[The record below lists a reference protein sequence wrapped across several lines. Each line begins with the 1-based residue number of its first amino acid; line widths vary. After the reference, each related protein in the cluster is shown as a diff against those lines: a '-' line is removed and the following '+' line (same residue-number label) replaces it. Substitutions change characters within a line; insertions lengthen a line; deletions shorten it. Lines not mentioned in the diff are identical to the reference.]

1 MCVAVRMVACLCA
14 FILAGVCASCSNSY
28 TRNGVGTDLY
38 WSGLPEATRLQ
49 EVYVL
54 HICQQAGLANG
65 AACSPDAFD
74 SRAWTVFVQA
84 GMNDIDARCDS
95 YLTWLDANRRS
106 REPVLQQ
113 LSDMRTATTAIL
125 SATGSG
131 VTPIAIVAASFGLAT
146 SSFTNFNS
154 RLIFDLDQSTVQT
167 VVLSRQNEFRQNLPR
182 AIDNRAAA
190 IYALRSYLR
199 LCMPMTIETQVN
211 TTIKLYESGGAR
223 ALESANPMIDA
234 GLVKSPVIRDAR
246 APIAPPPRRV
256 IVNDDVRLGP
266 YEKGLSAF
274 EIKQFQSV
282 VCRPED
288 GKFTKPTRE
297 AILKHLRDK
306 TIKDA
311 SAPDIITANDG
322 TRLRDELDNGPKCN

>member
-1 MCVAVRMVACLCA
+1 MVAYLCV
-14 FILAGVCASCSNSY
+14 FILAGICASCSNLY

-49 EVYVL
+49 EVYVQ

-74 SRAWTVFVQA
+74 SRSWTIFVQA

-167 VVLSRQNEFRQNLPR
+167 VVLSRQNEFRQSLPR
-182 AIDNRAAA
+182 AIDNKAAA

-211 TTIKLYESGGAR
+211 TTIKLYESGGTR
-223 ALESANPMIDA
+223 ALQSANPMIDA

-246 APIAPPPRRV
+246 APIAPPQRRV
-256 IVNDDVRLGP
+256 IVNDEVRQGP

-274 EIKQFQSV
+274 EIKQFQSL

-322 TRLRDELDNGPKCN
+322 TRLRDELDSEPKCN